1 MTMDSTE
8 NHPGKPIGVYD
19 YVAIAAYF
27 IGILL
32 VGYFVSRT
40 FLKLFIYLLF

>member
-1 MTMDSTE
+1 MDSSLNDT
-8 NHPGKPIGVYD
+8 NKSIGVYD

-40 FLKLFIYLLF
+40 FLKLFTYLLF